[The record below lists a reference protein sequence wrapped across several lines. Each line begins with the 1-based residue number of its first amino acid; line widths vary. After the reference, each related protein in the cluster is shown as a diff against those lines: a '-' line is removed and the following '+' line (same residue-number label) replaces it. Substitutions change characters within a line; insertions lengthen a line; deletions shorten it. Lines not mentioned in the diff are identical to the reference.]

1 MAKVQ
6 ITLDDELLKRIDTF
20 ADNNY
25 MSRSGFLSVAAT
37 QYLNSNEVFGAIVSL
52 NLAMQKIAETGNI
65 DDETMK
71 ELEDWQR
78 LANMLTNKQK

>member
-6 ITLDDELLKRIDTF
+6 ITLDDELLERVDNY
-20 ADNNY
+20 ADKNY
-25 MSRSGFLSVAAT
+25 MSRSGLFSLAAT
-37 QYLNSNEVFGAIVSL
+37 QFLNANEVTAAIVSL
-52 NLAMQKIAETGNI
+52 NLAMQKVAETGNL

-78 LANMLTNKQK
+78 LANMLTNKK